1 MQCHFGCHLVIWTI
15 SLSKCRPRISNKAF
29 CLENWNLNLQLASWA
44 PRYVASRAVW
54 GFPASRQETLG
65 GSLCYSSFTAN
76 FNLSLIH
83 PINLYEWIDPTIS
96 PPLLFHN
103 LWLPPSGF
111 SYYTLQNSTKRF
123 LNFNSQP
130 FEEFTSCSPKSLF
143 WDRPAPFYLNFQIC
157 RSWLLAAAP
166 WRRAP
171 CSLAPSTWSPPSWA
185 PSSQPGVWPI
195 QGWVHSFRDIPWL
208 EV

>member
-1 MQCHFGCHLVIWTI
+1 MSLWVSFGHLDV
-15 SLSKCRPRISNKAF
+15 LSFEVK
-29 CLENWNLNLQLASWA
+29 NWNLILQLASWA
-44 PRYVASRAVW
+44 PRYAASRAVW
-54 GFPASRQETLG
+54 GFSASRQEILG
-65 GSLCYSSFTAN
+65 GSLLCYSSFTAN

-96 PPLLFHN
+96 AALLFRN

-111 SYYTLQNSTKRF
+111 SYYTLQNSTKLF

>member
-1 MQCHFGCHLVIWTI
+1 MG
-15 SLSKCRPRISNKAF
+15 LSSQSTGN
-29 CLENWNLNLQLASWA
+29 SW
-44 PRYVASRAVW
+44 
-54 GFPASRQETLG
+54 

-76 FNLSLIH
+76 FNLSLLH
-83 PINLYEWIDPTIS
+83 PKNLYEWIDPTIS
-96 PPLLFHN
+96 AALLFRN

-111 SYYTLQNSTKRF
+111 SYYTLQNSTKLF

-143 WDRPAPFYLNFQIC
+143 WDRPAPFYLNFQIW